1 MIDWEFQM
9 DELGVV
15 FFEIMNA
22 RDEVQIVLKI
32 PEFPRENDRLRE
44 NRTAVLRKSLKTTK
58 NILRRFFAGFPEPWK
73 ETGLRFARKTIL
85 HMSP

>member
-1 MIDWEFQM
+1 M

-15 FFEIMNA
+15 FFEIMNE
-22 RDEVQIVLKI
+22 RDEVLLTSFSRV
-32 PEFPRENDRLRE
+32 PNFPGNGRLRE
-44 NRTAVLRKSLKTTK
+44 SRTVVLRKSLKTTK
-58 NILRRFFAGFPEPWK
+58 NILQRFFTEFPEPWK